1 MHINEHKNI
10 FFYIM
15 KNYTN
20 FNIHDLCIEDTHP
33 PPPAVW
39 SLLSP
44 QSLLKPEMLL
54 GVSSYIYKERKAG
67 PKEEVEE
74 GGGQDSGLRQ

>member
-1 MHINEHKNI
+1 M
-10 FFYIM
+10 M

-20 FNIHDLCIEDTHP
+20 FNIHVLCIEDIP

-44 QSLLKPEMLL
+44 QSLLKSEMLL
-54 GVSSYIYKERKAG
+54 SISSCIYKERKAG
-67 PKEEVEE
+67 PKKEVEE